1 MWKARILVTIGAV
14 ALAAGHVAMIRPL
27 GLFDGN

>member
-1 MWKARILVTIGAV
+1 MWKARILVALGAV
-14 ALAAGHVAMIRPL
+14 ALAAGQVALVRPF